1 MQLPAIYIWTHDSIG
16 LGEDGPTH
24 QPVEHLA
31 SLRNIPGLDVVRPGD
46 ANETSIRW
54 RTIIELAGHVRREVE
69 ALPGLHVLWEEFL
82 HTEASHDLDPLHVL
96 IDLSGPVVNGYDA
109 ADWLR
114 EQQRIDMGTQ

>member
-1 MQLPAIYIWTHDSIG
+1 
-16 LGEDGPTH
+16 
-24 QPVEHLA
+24 
-31 SLRNIPGLDVVRPGD
+31 VVRPGD
-46 ANETSIRW
+46 ANEISICW

-96 IDLSGPVVNGYDA
+96 IDLSGPDVNGYDA

>member
-1 MQLPAIYIWTHDSIG
+1 

-46 ANETSIRW
+46 ANEISICW
-54 RTIIELAGHVRREVE
+54 RPIIELAGHVRREVE

-82 HTEASHDLDPLHVL
+82 HAEASHDLDPLHVL
-96 IDLSGPVVNGYDA
+96 IDLSGPDVNGSDA